1 MRRIDVGPAI
11 DYRSCMNLRHSYIDE
26 NGNQRVE
33 RLELVPPEVFRSWC
47 ELLSSQN
54 ERAAARLARILPGKD
69 LVDSTTRWYVL
80 CELLRAGATLDGI
93 CTTEAGNGAS

>member
-1 MRRIDVGPAI
+1 MRNQWRYCVPPI
-11 DYRSCMNLRHSYIDE
+11 DYRTFTSLRYQFQDVD
-26 NGNQRVE
+26 GNPRVD
-33 RLELVPPEVFRSWC
+33 RLELVPTEVFCSFC

-93 CTTEAGNGAS
+93 CTT